1 MEIGKMANLQED
13 PRPLVDIRP
22 PNVNSPL
29 SGQVYSSPVTI
40 DITRGQGGHYA
51 AKIFKIHVHYN
62 GPWLDDRDADFGP
75 YSQAMD
81 PGPHELH
88 TQAIW
93 FNGGDDGESN
103 WVFIKYFYVL
113 TPPKT
118 L

>member
-1 MEIGKMANLQED
+1 MANLQED

-40 DITRGQGGHYA
+40 DIIPGEGGHYR
-51 AKIFKIHVHYN
+51 AKNFKIHVHYN
-62 GPWLDDRDADFGP
+62 GPWIESRDVDSGP
-75 YSQAMD
+75 FTQAMD

-88 TQAIW
+88 TQAKW
-93 FNGGDDGESN
+93 FNDKDKDESD